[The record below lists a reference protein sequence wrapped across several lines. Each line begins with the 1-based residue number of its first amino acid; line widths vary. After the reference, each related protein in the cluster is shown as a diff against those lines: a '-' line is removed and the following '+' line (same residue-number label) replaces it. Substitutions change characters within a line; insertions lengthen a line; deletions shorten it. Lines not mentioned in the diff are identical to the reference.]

1 MEIVNFLKFS
11 FQNEAKE
18 QKVEFLSMLLGV
30 LGASLLGNTLAGKGI
45 NKVGEVIVTAGY
57 GTGRSSIKK

>member
-1 MEIVNFLKFS
+1 
-11 FQNEAKE
+11 
-18 QKVEFLSMLLGV
+18 MLLGV

>member
-1 MEIVNFLKFS
+1 
-11 FQNEAKE
+11 
-18 QKVEFLSMLLGV
+18 MLLDV

-45 NKVGEVIVTAGY
+45 NKAGEVIVTAGY